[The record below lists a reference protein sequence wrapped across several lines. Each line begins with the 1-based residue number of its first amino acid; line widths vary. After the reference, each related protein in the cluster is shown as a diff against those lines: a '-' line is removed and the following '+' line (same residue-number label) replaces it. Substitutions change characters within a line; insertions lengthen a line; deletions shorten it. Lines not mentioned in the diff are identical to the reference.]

1 MPQLSQL
8 STVYLSQFLW
18 LAIALGFIFF
28 VIARGMV
35 PKIQATVDARESRIA
50 GDLEAAQKA
59 RAAADETEAAWRARI
74 DAARADAARIAQEA
88 KQASAQETE
97 KKIKAAADKI
107 NRKVETAQAK
117 IRDASTAA
125 RAEIEALAA
134 EAAQEMVRRLTGIA
148 VDKNEAAQ
156 AVKAD
161 LNVYSSPCR
170 YRRRGSGARGRRAKL
185 PRPRSGG
192 LGCARGPD
200 RVRAADLEAGAGG
213 RRKGARFQD
222 RVDPRSAR
230 RGRGAPQGSRGAEG
244 RI

>member
-107 NRKVETAQAK
+107 NRKVEAAQAK

-161 LNVYSSPCR
+161 LNV
-170 YRRRGSGARGRRAKL
+170 
-185 PRPRSGG
+185 
-192 LGCARGPD
+192 
-200 RVRAADLEAGAGG
+200 
-213 RRKGARFQD
+213 
-222 RVDPRSAR
+222 
-230 RGRGAPQGSRGAEG
+230 
-244 RI
+244 